1 VHNMLEL
8 GAGQCTP
15 SPKPASQRRDLQQG
29 EASASFG
36 KKFSRTELF
45 SEKSTCGAKIKLQGA
60 TVSVL
65 LICFSQLGERELIQF
80 LLILVAVKTPTLD
93 LFWLAPAKVILRNLE
108 RDELN

>member
-1 VHNMLEL
+1 MLEGKAATEHYDSEPMRVHNMLEL

-65 LICFSQLGERELIQF
+65 LICFSQLGERELITVSF
-80 LLILVAVKTPTLD
+80 N
-93 LFWLAPAKVILRNLE
+93 FSSR
-108 RDELN
+108 